1 MIKRKQ
7 LLVIILEK
15 LIPYRKLAEGF
26 FLLVQNSDDE
36 DFINELYI
44 LIKTEIKQ
52 NKSQIIKIKLQEHL
66 QSLREREEKSIAKD
80 QAEAEKIFDDLLANI
95 D

>member
-1 MIKRKQ
+1 MGKKRE
-7 LLVIILEK
+7 LLLLILEK

-26 FLLVQNSDDE
+26 SLLVQNSDDE

-80 QAEAEKIFDDLLANI
+80 QAEAEQIFNDLLANI

>member
-66 QSLREREEKSIAKD
+66 QSLRERKEKSLAKD

>member
-26 FLLVQNSDDE
+26 SLLVQNSDDE
-36 DFINELYI
+36 GFINELYI

-66 QSLREREEKSIAKD
+66 QSLRERKEKSIAKD

>member
-66 QSLREREEKSIAKD
+66 QSLRERKEKSIAKD

>member
-66 QSLREREEKSIAKD
+66 QSLRERKEKSIAKD
-80 QAEAEKIFDDLLANI
+80 QAEAEKIFDDLLANM

>member
-1 MIKRKQ
+1 MGKKRE
-7 LLVIILEK
+7 LLLLILEK
-15 LIPYRKLAEGF
+15 LILYRKLAEGF

-36 DFINELYI
+36 DFINEIYT

-66 QSLREREEKSIAKD
+66 QSLREREERSIAKD